1 MRKIL
6 PLLAFGLLAFGL
18 LGVVS
23 GASAQSPFG
32 VQGLGLPLEPMNARA
47 RALGGMGVGLMGSSL
62 MPTDPAAAAYILA
75 PTLHLSAQ
83 PFWGDADLGG
93 DSFTGQG
100 TRFPLMGIAFP
111 VMSLGGTAT
120 LTLGGFM
127 DQRWEVER
135 EGTEELGGVEIP
147 VLEEFASDGG
157 VSTVRFGWAQRI
169 GDRLAVAADLGG
181 RVGSVTRTFTRTLD
195 TSDLQTVVDPYVE
208 SVQWQYSGFS
218 TSLGVLFAPLEILR
232 VSGTLTLSGDLEA
245 KPASSSEKEGATY
258 KIPTEYRVGVAARM
272 TPRLAMNVG
281 LSHANWEA
289 SSDGLEP
296 ETVAGAVWGFGAGAE
311 WLGPQ
316 VASRF
321 FPIRLGFRRN
331 DLPFQFDGQTP
342 TETAFSGGIGLNLT
356 PSNAVVL
363 GAVDLALERGSRE
376 AGTLSETFWRGTVTF
391 RVSTW

>member
-1 MRKIL
+1 M
-6 PLLAFGLLAFGL
+6 
-18 LGVVS
+18 
-23 GASAQSPFG
+23 GA
-32 VQGLGLPLEPMNARA
+32 
-47 RALGGMGVGLMGSSL
+47 SL

-83 PFWGDADLGG
+83 PFWGDAELGG
-93 DSFTGQG
+93 ESFAGQG

-111 VMSLGGTAT
+111 VARLGGTAT

-135 EGTEELGGVEIP
+135 EDTEELGGVEIP
-147 VLEEFASDGG
+147 VLEEFVSDGG

-169 GDRLAVAADLGG
+169 GDRVAVAADLGG
-181 RVGSVTRTFTRTLD
+181 RIGSVTRTFTRTLD
-195 TSDLQTVVDPYVE
+195 TSDLQTLVDPYVE

-218 TSLGVLFAPLEILR
+218 TSFGVLFAPLEILR
-232 VSGTLTLSGDLEA
+232 VSGTLTLSGDLKA
-245 KPASSSEKEGATY
+245 KPISSSDKEGATY
-258 KIPTEYRVGVAARM
+258 KLPTEYRLGVAARM
-272 TPRLAMNVG
+272 TPRLAMNLG

-296 ETVAGAVWGFGAGAE
+296 ETVAGAVWGFGGGAE

-316 VASRF
+316 VGSRF
-321 FPIRLGFRRN
+321 FPIRLGFRRT

-356 PSNAVVL
+356 PGNAVVL